1 MGEEQSAETRGSIGN
16 AGSTDRAYASKQ
28 PDPNAERK
36 PSFWQR
42 VFGKKSKPGEMPI
55 EETQKTAKN

>member
-16 AGSTDRAYASKQ
+16 AGSTDRADASKQ
-28 PDPNAERK
+28 PDPNAEQK
-36 PSFWQR
+36 PL
-42 VFGKKSKPGEMPI
+42 GKKSKPGEMPI

>member
-28 PDPNAERK
+28 PDPNAEQKPFWKKNLSRGKCLSKKPRK
-36 PSFWQR
+36 LQR
-42 VFGKKSKPGEMPI
+42 TKMG
-55 EETQKTAKN
+55 